1 MANLKPNDLNAFF
14 TKWLDFIVFF
24 SLNIYILHTYKMGL
38 KYQIS
43 RNLTFLSNHILT
55 FIFPNNIIKVT
66 DSYQFFTALLHM
78 QYFLISVSIGYWW
91 LIFWKLSIN
100 VLQKL
105 KWRSASNSGRQTFVA
120 VLSSINLF
128 ICSNKFATV
137 DTDII

>member
-55 FIFPNNIIKVT
+55 FIFPNNITKVT

-78 QYFLISVSIGYWW
+78 QYFLISVSIGY
-91 LIFWKLSIN
+91 
-100 VLQKL
+100 
-105 KWRSASNSGRQTFVA
+105 
-120 VLSSINLF
+120 
-128 ICSNKFATV
+128 
-137 DTDII
+137 